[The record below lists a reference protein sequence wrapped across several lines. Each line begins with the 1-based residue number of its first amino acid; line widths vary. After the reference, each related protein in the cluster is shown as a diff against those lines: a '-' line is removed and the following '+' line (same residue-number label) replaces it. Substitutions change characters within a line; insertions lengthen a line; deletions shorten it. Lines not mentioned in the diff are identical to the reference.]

1 MAALERQ
8 FAPKSN
14 NTASKDGSRKLGDG
28 EDDDKIEIAHK
39 DVPAAVFGDL
49 VNKVEEN
56 NKDGD
61 EETYSKLGALERIKR
76 QRQGGYAS
84 SGASAQNVQCDEYF
98 INTTIYV
105 GGLDPSVSLEDL
117 GAHFLG
123 MERLHLSNAEEALLK
138 LHTTDMNTLCLG
150 AVDSQK
156 KI

>member
-1 MAALERQ
+1 MQKDQIEHEETVDTLKRDGVPKDEMAALERQ
-8 FAPKSN
+8 FAPESN
-14 NTASKDGSRKLGDG
+14 NIASKDGSRKLGDG

-76 QRQGGYAS
+76 QRQGGMHQVEPLPKKS
-84 SGASAQNVQCDEYF
+84 SAM
-98 INTTIYV
+98 NT
-105 GGLDPSVSLEDL
+105 
-117 GAHFLG
+117 
-123 MERLHLSNAEEALLK
+123 LSTQQTNAEEALLK
-138 LHTTDMNTLCLG
+138 LHMTDMNTLGLG

-156 KI
+156 KKK